1 MTAATQNIHY
11 VNNTRADIAPFFTA
25 FAEAYKTGALN
36 EDFAD
41 LFNIT
46 ILKGY
51 NPDGTDRMIIEVA

>member
-1 MTAATQNIHY
+1 MNIIHY
-11 VNNTRADIAPFFTA
+11 VNNTPSDIRPFFSV
-25 FAEAYKTGALN
+25 FAEAYKTGVLS

-51 NPDGTDRMIIEVA
+51 NPDGTDRMIINAA